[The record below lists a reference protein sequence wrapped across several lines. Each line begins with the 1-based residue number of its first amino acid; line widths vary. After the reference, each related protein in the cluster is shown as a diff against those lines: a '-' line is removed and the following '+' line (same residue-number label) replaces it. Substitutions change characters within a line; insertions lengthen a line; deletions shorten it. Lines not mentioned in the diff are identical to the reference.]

1 MQISFS
7 IPGEVLVILDGSSRQ
22 KRQEKMVQKAQNTGV
37 IVVSPCA
44 ESDGDIS
51 EIYDEVCTGRE
62 NRHFVGQNECAYE
75 KAQYLTLS
83 VNVRWN
89 KMHRSGHV
97 GLNIGKLC

>member
-1 MQISFS
+1 
-7 IPGEVLVILDGSSRQ
+7 
-22 KRQEKMVQKAQNTGV
+22 MVQKAWNTGV

-44 ESDGDIS
+44 ESDSHVS
-51 EIYDEVCTGRE
+51 EIYDEVSTGRE
-62 NRHFVGQNECAYE
+62 NGHFVGQNESAYE

-97 GLNIGKLC
+97 GLNIGELC